1 MDLTIFKASPFLNRL
16 LSHTLISLFLLL
28 SLFTINHTFSLLSFP
43 FTFPQLSNGRL
54 DDCDYSDG
62 KWVFNGGSDQYYSE
76 ECPFIDPGFLCR
88 FNGRKDINYLQWRWK
103 PQRCNLPR
111 FNATMM
117 LEKSKNKRIL
127 FVGDS
132 IGRNQWESLLCMLWI
147 GIANQSRVYE
157 KYGSPISKHKG
168 SLIIFFKDYN
178 LTIEYYRAP
187 FLVAIGRPP
196 PNSPTIVHK
205 AIYVDMPHWESKK
218 WVGADVVVFNA
229 GHWWN
234 DDKTLKSGNYFQ
246 IGNKI
251 NMTMDVKEA
260 YRNAIRT
267 IKQWADENLL
277 HRKSFVFFRSFSQA
291 HYSNGTWDTG
301 GSCDNETIPNTEE
314 KKLRSEPWSNGVI
327 SEVMKKEGENKK
339 VRFLNIT
346 YLTEQRSDGHPS
358 KYMEQ
363 PTRAVDAIQD
373 CSHWCLPGVP
383 DTWNEILWAHLL
395 SMGYGT

>member
-1 MDLTIFKASPFLNRL
+1 MDPPIFTASPFLKRL

-28 SLFTINHTFSLLSFP
+28 SLFTINQTFSLLSFP
-43 FTFPQLSNGRL
+43 FTFPQLSNGRS

-103 PQRCNLPR
+103 PHRCNLPR

-205 AIYVDMPHWESKK
+205 AIHVDMPHWESKK

-234 DDKTLKSGNYFQ
+234 DDKTLKS
-246 IGNKI
+246 
-251 NMTMDVKEA
+251 
-260 YRNAIRT
+260 
-267 IKQWADENLL
+267 
-277 HRKSFVFFRSFSQA
+277 
-291 HYSNGTWDTG
+291 NGSWDTG
-301 GSCDNETIPNTEE
+301 GSCDKETIPSTKE
-314 KKLRSEPWSNGVI
+314 KKLRAEPWSNGVI
-327 SEVMKKEGENKK
+327 TEVMKKEGENKK

-358 KYMEQ
+358 KYMEK

-383 DTWNEILWAHLL
+383 DAWNEILWAHLL